1 MHTHPAISLT
11 YLLTG
16 IALFITGLI
25 IYREN
30 PKHRLHRITGL
41 MLFFAACGSLTAFL
55 EVTLPF
61 TDSPA
66 WQQSILYRLLSVW
79 ELFFPFLLAFSL
91 VFPTE
96 NPFLQRHPRMVLWAF
111 VPHGFRFVLLLLF
124 PTFASLTAYLPLEY
138 AGGSLDTLLRPLFF
152 FYASATG
159 LLNVFYDVHQT
170 LFAVINLSY
179 VIAAIVLMS
188 TSRRQITDEI
198 LRKQIG
204 WVVSGIRLSV
214 GLYALAFLLPELLPM
229 HITTS
234 AAYALTALA
243 ILLGT
248 TAITWAIIKYQFLSV
263 RLVLHKGVVF
273 SFAST
278 ILVGSYVLLY
288 GQTKRFAM
296 IFYGIELPI
305 IDVLFLLFAI
315 FFFQPLTNLVDSLV
329 EKALH
334 PRRRDYHQTMQ
345 ELSRDILSVTDFSSL
360 QEKISQS
367 LSEILDAAP
376 VHLLLPDDQGFFI
389 VRLND
394 AGTDDSIRFYAQGN
408 FIKGVSKKSQ
418 PVRAEQIRVM
428 LNDKQELAAVERL
441 QAHLIAPLFIRGELR
456 GLLSIGSKR
465 GRRSFSTQ
473 DSVFLDIFCSQIA
486 LALEN
491 ARLYQ
496 IARTQ
501 QMVEDELDVARE
513 IQRMLLPR
521 QNPVGKTFTL
531 AALNIPSKDVGGDYH
546 DFVRL
551 TERHL
556 GIAIGDIAGKGIP
569 GCILMS
575 NLQANFR
582 AAALPEHEP
591 AQVMTVVNQQL
602 SRTTSPEKY
611 ATFLYA
617 IYDEEKRS
625 LRFCNA
631 GHNYPIW
638 KKKNSCSSPIKF
650 SDTVIGIDESVT
662 FADHE
667 LELSSGDVLVFYT
680 DGITE
685 ALNAESVEYGEQR
698 LLQVIDQCWHKGAE
712 GLRDCIY
719 EAIINFVGDASQYDD
734 ITLIVMS
741 IL

>member
-1 MHTHPAISLT
+1 MHTHPAISVT

-16 IALFITGLI
+16 IALFFIGLI

-41 MLFFAACGSLTAFL
+41 MLFFAACGALTAFL
-55 EVTLPF
+55 EVTFPF
-61 TDSPA
+61 PDTPA
-66 WQQSILYRLLSVW
+66 WQQSILYRLLAIW

-91 VFPTE
+91 VFPKE
-96 NPFLQRHPRMVLWAF
+96 SPFLQRRPRMVLWAF
-111 VPHGFRFVLLLLF
+111 APHTFRFVLLLLF
-124 PTFASLTAYLPLEY
+124 PGFASLSTYLPPEHV
-138 AGGSLDTLLRPLFF
+138 GGSLDTLLRPLLF

-159 LLNVFYDVHQT
+159 LLKVFYDVHQT
-170 LFAVINLSY
+170 LFAVINLFY
-179 VIAAIVLMS
+179 VVAAIFLMS
-188 TSRRQITDEI
+188 ISRRQITDEI
-198 LRKQIG
+198 SRKQIG

-234 AAYALTALA
+234 DVHALTAFA

-248 TAITWAIIKYQFLSV
+248 TAITWAIAKYQFLSV

-273 SFAST
+273 AFASAVL
-278 ILVGSYVLLY
+278 IGSYALLY
-288 GQTKRFAM
+288 NQTKRFAVV
-296 IFYGIELPI
+296 FYGIELPV
-305 IDVLFLLFAI
+305 IDVLFLLYAI

-329 EKALH
+329 ERALH
-334 PRRRDYHQTMQ
+334 PRRKDHHQAIQ
-345 ELSRDILSVTDFSSL
+345 KLSRDIVAVTDFGSL
-360 QEKISQS
+360 QEKICRS
-367 LSEILDAAP
+367 LSEILDATP
-376 VHLLLPDDQGFFI
+376 IHLLLPDDQGFFTI
-389 VRLND
+389 QLNQVGIGDSVR
-394 AGTDDSIRFYAQGN
+394 FHAQGS
-408 FIKGVSKKSQ
+408 FISSVSKKSQ
-418 PVRAEQIRVM
+418 PIRAEQIRVT
-428 LNDKQELAAVERL
+428 LNDKKELTAVERL
-441 QAHLIAPLFIRGELR
+441 QAHLIAPLFVHGELR
-456 GLLSIGSKR
+456 GLLSIGRKK

-473 DSVFLDIFCSQIA
+473 DSVLLDLFCSQIA

-496 IARTQ
+496 IARAQ
-501 QMVEDELDVARE
+501 RMVEDELDVARE

-521 QNPVGKTFTL
+521 QNPTGKTFSL
-531 AALNIPSKDVGGDYH
+531 SALNIPSKDVGGDYH
-546 DFVRL
+546 DFVQLGDRY
-551 TERHL
+551 L

-575 NLQANFR
+575 NLQASFR
-582 AAALPEHEP
+582 AAALPEHGP
-591 AQVMTVVNQQL
+591 AQVMTMVNQQL

-617 IYDEEKRS
+617 IYDEEKRT
-625 LRFCNA
+625 LRYCNA

-638 KKKNSCSSPIKF
+638 KRKNARSVPVKLSGP
-650 SDTVIGIDESVT
+650 VIGIDESVT
-662 FADHE
+662 FTEHR
-667 LELSSGDVLVFYT
+667 LELTSGDVLVFYT

-719 EAIINFVGDASQYDD
+719 EAIVSFVGEASQYDD
-734 ITLIVMS
+734 ITLIVMT

>member
-1 MHTHPAISLT
+1 MHTNPATSII

-16 IALFITGLI
+16 IALFFISLI

-41 MLFFAACGSLTAFL
+41 MLFFAACGSLTGFL

-61 TDSPA
+61 TDSPV
-66 WQQSILYRLLSVW
+66 WQQSIIYRLLAVW
-79 ELFFPFLLAFSL
+79 ELFFPLLLAFSL
-91 VFPTE
+91 VFPKE
-96 NPFLQRHPRMVLWAF
+96 SAFLQRHPRMVLWTF
-111 VPHGFRFVLLLLF
+111 VPHVFRFALFLLF
-124 PTFASLTAYLPLEY
+124 PTFASLIFYLPPELS
-138 AGGSLDTLLRPLFF
+138 GGLLSTLLRPLFF
-152 FYASATG
+152 FYTAATS
-159 LLNVFYDVHQT
+159 LLAIFYDIHAT
-170 LFAVINLSY
+170 LFAVLNLLY
-179 VIAAIVLMS
+179 VMTAIFLMS

-204 WVVSGIRLSV
+204 WVVSGVRLSV
-214 GLYALAFLLPELLPM
+214 SLYALAFLFPELLPM
-229 HITTS
+229 HITRG
-234 AAYALTALA
+234 AAYSLTAFA

-248 TAITWAIIKYQFLSV
+248 STITWAIVKYQFLSV
-263 RLVLHKGVVF
+263 RLVLRKGVVF
-273 SFAST
+273 SFASA
-278 ILVGSYVLLY
+278 ILLGSYILLY

-296 IFYGIELPI
+296 NFYGIELPF
-305 IDVLFLLFAI
+305 IDILFLLFAI
-315 FFFQPLTNLVDSLV
+315 FFFQPLTNLIDLLVDKV
-329 EKALH
+329 LH
-334 PRRRDYHQTMQ
+334 PHREDYHQMMQ
-345 ELSRDILSVTDFSSL
+345 ELSRDILSITNFGLL
-360 QEKISQS
+360 QEKISHS
-367 LSEILDAAP
+367 LSEILDATP
-376 VHLLLPDDQGFFI
+376 IHLLLPDDQGSFGI
-389 VRLND
+389 ELGESGIRS
-394 AGTDDSIRFYAQGN
+394 SIRFHGQGA
-408 FIKGVSKKSQ
+408 FIKALSKKTQ
-418 PVRAEQIRVM
+418 PIKSEQIRVM
-428 LNDKQELAAVERL
+428 LSDKKELEAVERL
-441 QAHLIAPLFIRGELR
+441 QAYLIAPLFSRGELR
-456 GLLSIGSKR
+456 GLLSIGSKK

-473 DSVFLDIFCSQIA
+473 DSVFLDLFCSQIA

-496 IARTQ
+496 IARAQ
-501 QMVEDELDVARE
+501 KMVEDELDVARE

-521 QNPVGKTFTL
+521 QNPVGKTYSL

-546 DFVRL
+546 DFVHL
-551 TERHL
+551 SERHL

-575 NLQANFR
+575 NLQASFR
-582 AAALPEHEP
+582 AAASPQYGP

-625 LRFCNA
+625 LRYCNA

-638 KKKNSCSSPIKF
+638 KKKNAGSVPVKF
-650 SDTVIGIDESVT
+650 SGTVIGIDESVI

-667 LELSSGDVLVFYT
+667 LELTTGDMLVFYT

-685 ALNAESVEYGEQR
+685 ALNAESAEYGEQR
-698 LLQVIDQCWHKGAE
+698 LLQVIDQNWHKGAE

-719 EAIINFVGDASQYDD
+719 EAIINFAGGVSQYDD